1 MPYSFG
7 FLLTEIGN
15 FTLDDGLQIGQQTD
29 ERQTKTRAASTGL
42 GVFQG
47 ISHSANCTKENQIP
61 AASDNRG
68 KERESEG
75 VGGGVVAE
83 AELKESYPDIL
94 WFSFVETFSQ
104 RP

>member
-1 MPYSFG
+1 MPLSFG

-29 ERQTKTRAASTGL
+29 ERQTKTRAACTGL
-42 GVFQG
+42 GLFEG

-61 AASDNRG
+61 AASLSLRG
-68 KERESEG
+68 RRER
-75 VGGGVVAE
+75 GGVVAE

>member
-29 ERQTKTRAASTGL
+29 ERQTKTRAACTGL
-42 GVFQG
+42 GLFEG

-61 AASDNRG
+61 AASDNSG
-68 KERESEG
+68 EGESEE
-75 VGGGVVAE
+75 GGRGIVAE